1 MNKKNANGAL
11 VWITGL
17 PGCGKTTL
25 SKKLYESINNKLFT
39 IRMDG
44 DVFREIMDND
54 LGYTIEDRKKNAFRL
69 ARMNKYLVEH
79 GAVVICATVSLFK
92 EVHDWNRKN
101 INNLLEIF
109 IEVSENVLNE
119 RDQKNLYSKGKTG
132 ETKNVYGIDQSFD
145 IPKNPDL
152 IIKNDG
158 SLDDFLKNTLKIE
171 DLLKAKYDNLF
182 L

>member
-1 MNKKNANGAL
+1 
-11 VWITGL
+11 
-17 PGCGKTTL
+17 
-25 SKKLYESINNKLFT
+25 
-39 IRMDG
+39 
-44 DVFREIMDND
+44 
-54 LGYTIEDRKKNAFRL
+54 
-69 ARMNKYLVEH
+69 
-79 GAVVICATVSLFK
+79 
-92 EVHDWNRKN
+92 
-101 INNLLEIF
+101 
-109 IEVSENVLNE
+109 LNE

-171 DLLKAKYDNLF
+171 DLLKAKYDKLF

>member
-1 MNKKNANGAL
+1 MNKKNNEGIL

-25 SKKLYESINNKLFT
+25 SKEVYKLINKKLFT

-44 DVFREIMDND
+44 DIFREIMGND

-79 GAVVICATVSLFK
+79 GAVVICATVSLFE
-92 EVHDWNRKN
+92 EVHDWNRENVK
-101 INNLLEIF
+101 NLLEVF
-109 IEVSENVLNE
+109 IDVPENILYE
-119 RDQKNLYSKGKTG
+119 RDQKNLYSKGKIG
-132 ETKNVYGIDQSFD
+132 ETKNVYGIDQTFD

-152 IIKNDG
+152 IIKNDAG
-158 SLDDFLKNTLKIE
+158 LDDFLNNSFEIE
-171 DLLKAKYDNLF
+171 KLLIQKYHN
-182 L
+182 